1 MQNAETVLSI
11 LKQKSEHDE
20 NYKFNRLYRNLFNE
34 DFYLQAYQTIY
45 AKEGN
50 MTKGVDQNTID
61 GFNRKQ
67 IKQLIDH
74 LKSECY
80 QPLPVKRVYIPK
92 KNNKKKRPLG
102 IPVFSDKLI
111 QEVIRELLEV
121 IYEPLF
127 CNTSHGYRPNRSCHT
142 ALYQTKQTFIGAN
155 WIIEGDITGFFD
167 NVDHEILLKLL
178 AKKICDGRLL
188 ELIRRFLKAGYFEF
202 KQVHNSL
209 SGTPQGSNLSPILA
223 NIYLHHFDKYM
234 ETLTK
239 KYTKGTKKRPYPP
252 YAKLVNKRRKAKK
265 QSKHEK
271 AKKLLRQMQTI
282 HAVDPMDE
290 NFIRVQYVRV
300 ADDFLVGVIGSK
312 ALCLELKREMT
323 NFLKHELGL
332 ELNSQK
338 TSLTNLSKGRLRFV
352 GYEITKMHCNSKR
365 AKNTNG
371 YSGRSINGRIALLV
385 PNQAIRD
392 KLKSFI
398 DKKGHAGAVVTR
410 KDYPVLDI
418 INMYNAEIR
427 GLYNY
432 YCLAQNVST
441 RLSRF
446 KYYHYGSLLKTLAC
460 REQTSAKKI
469 RRKYAVTVPKKSG
482 VGTIRIVGIQYRTK
496 ASLKSMTYFNERL
509 VRVDR
514 PLTHFVEVFWRPFSG
529 GQLLKRF
536 NADQCELCGA
546 TIGDMEVHHI
556 RKLKDVKDRYRKHGK
571 TPPVWVVVM
580 AKIKR
585 KTLIVCRDCHVAI
598 HNGTF

>member
-167 NVDHEILLKLL
+167 NVDHETLLKLL

-223 NIYLHHFDKYM
+223 NSARYHLAPELPSNWAEAPKNAS
-234 ETLTK
+234 
-239 KYTKGTKKRPYPP
+239 GTTPYP
-252 YAKLVNKRRKAKK
+252 KSKDVRNKRMV
-265 QSKHEK
+265 HESREYPRLPMST
-271 AKKLLRQMQTI
+271 ALQLIDRMLR
-282 HAVDPMDE
+282 
-290 NFIRVQYVRV
+290 
-300 ADDFLVGVIGSK
+300 
-312 ALCLELKREMT
+312 
-323 NFLKHELGL
+323 
-332 ELNSQK
+332 
-338 TSLTNLSKGRLRFV
+338 
-352 GYEITKMHCNSKR
+352 
-365 AKNTNG
+365 
-371 YSGRSINGRIALLV
+371 
-385 PNQAIRD
+385 
-392 KLKSFI
+392 
-398 DKKGHAGAVVTR
+398 
-410 KDYPVLDI
+410 
-418 INMYNAEIR
+418 
-427 GLYNY
+427 
-432 YCLAQNVST
+432 NV
-441 RLSRF
+441 
-446 KYYHYGSLLKTLAC
+446 
-460 REQTSAKKI
+460 
-469 RRKYAVTVPKKSG
+469 
-482 VGTIRIVGIQYRTK
+482 
-496 ASLKSMTYFNERL
+496 
-509 VRVDR
+509 
-514 PLTHFVEVFWRPFSG
+514 
-529 GQLLKRF
+529 
-536 NADQCELCGA
+536 CELCGA
-546 TIGDMEVHHI
+546 EVCSVEMHHI
-556 RKLKDVKDRYRKHGK
+556 CKLKNLSRNGRRHKPLWMK
-571 TPPVWVVVM
+571 TM
-580 AKIKR
+580 IALRR
-585 KTLIVCRDCHVAI
+585 KTLAVCRECHVAI
-598 HNGTF
+598 HAGKYDGVCVH